1 MTEDEITECLDV
13 ELDLEREQAETP
25 NVSCLPT
32 VLVSDIPTSK
42 QYFVPTQVGDRIHYQ
57 PTEGS
62 GVTYI
67 RGMIELE
74 NLTPE
79 EISLLPVYESIITR
93 IGRGGYDYR
102 QIGVEE
108 DLASSGFRVATGI
121 QTDHFIGGVARPVI
135 NFSTY
140 GLDSKLDRIL
150 ELLDPLL
157 VYDGP
162 DFSPDR
168 IK

>member
-1 MTEDEITECLDV
+1 M
-13 ELDLEREQAETP
+13 
-25 NVSCLPT
+25 
-32 VLVSDIPTSK
+32 
-42 QYFVPTQVGDRIHYQ
+42 
-57 PTEGS
+57 
-62 GVTYI
+62 TYI

-79 EISLLPVYESIITR
+79 EISLLPVYESVLTR

-102 QIGVEE
+102 QIGVQE
-108 DLASSGFRVATGI
+108 DLASAGFKVATGI
-121 QTDHFIGGVARPVI
+121 QTDHMISGVARPVI

-140 GLDSKLDRIL
+140 GLDSKLERIL

-157 VYDGP
+157 VEDGP

-168 IK
+168 IKYVSFPSYYVIKVIT